1 MTRSAEAQQLSLGV
15 LARSRK
21 ANERRLPI
29 HPAHFSRIDRRV
41 RPRIFLEHGYG
52 VDFGAADVALADLV
66 GGIRTREQLIADC
79 DIILLPKVQAEDLA
93 ELHVGQ
99 VVWGWP
105 HCVQDAALTQ
115 IAIDRRLTLI
125 AFEAMNHWQPDG
137 GFGLHVFHKN
147 NELAGYCSVLHAMQL
162 AGITGSYGRRLR
174 AAVIGFGATA
184 RGAVTALNAHGVD
197 DVRVLTNREVAAV
210 GSPIHSTQ
218 IVQMGQDAD
227 APNRTWADTPDGPIP
242 VAGFLADNDIV
253 VNCVLQDPGAP
264 LVFVTEDDLAAFTP
278 GSLIVDV
285 SCDVGMGFSWAHP
298 TSFTRP
304 SIELANGVLY
314 YAVDHSPSYLWNS
327 ATWEISEALLP
338 HLETV
343 LAGPAAWS
351 ATSTISRAIEIRDG
365 AVLNPGILSFQHRD
379 DAYPYAVRADRTTP
393 LGAGNSALSP
403 YHCAGVDN

>member
-1 MTRSAEAQQLSLGV
+1 MTSTAETQQLSLGV
-15 LARSRK
+15 MARSRK
-21 ANERRLPI
+21 PNERRLPI

-52 VDFGAADVALADLV
+52 SDFGATDVALAPLV
-66 GGIRTREQLIADC
+66 GGIGSREQLIADC
-79 DIILLPKVQAEDLA
+79 DIILLPKVQAEDLS
-93 ELHVGQ
+93 ELNVGQ
-99 VVWGWP
+99 IVWGWP
-105 HCVQDAALTQ
+105 HCVQDTALTQ
-115 IAIDRRLTLI
+115 IAIDQRLTLI
-125 AFEAMNHWQPDG
+125 AFEAMNHWQADG

-174 AAVIGFGATA
+174 ASVIGFGATA

-218 IVQMGQDAD
+218 IVQMGQDEE
-227 APNRTWADTPDGPIP
+227 APARTWADTPEDGVIP
-242 VAGFLADNDIV
+242 VARFLADDDIV
-253 VNCVLQDPGAP
+253 VNCVLQDPAAP
-264 LVFVTEDDLAAFTP
+264 LIFVTENDLQSFTP

-298 TSFTRP
+298 TSFTQP
-304 SIELANGVLY
+304 VIELANGLHY

-338 HLETV
+338 HIETV
-343 LAGPAAWS
+343 MAGSVMWNS
-351 ATSTISRAIEIRDG
+351 APTIRRAIEIRDG
-365 AVLNPGILSFQHRD
+365 VVLNPSILSFQHRD
-379 DAYPYAVRADRTTP
+379 DDYPHLVRAEQ
-393 LGAGNSALSP
+393 SQ
-403 YHCAGVDN
+403 